1 MHRHYAHRRYHM
13 KKKTNIGWIVVRVMV
28 VIALV
33 GIVFSYNGMV
43 DASERV
49 SDAAANIE
57 AQLQRRADL
66 IPNLVNTVK
75 GYMEH
80 ETEVINA
87 ITESREKLL
96 RAGTLEEKA
105 DANDALT
112 NALRSFS
119 VIVENYPD
127 LKANTNFIQLQ
138 DELAGTENRIATAR
152 RDYNEAVR
160 AYNALIRRI
169 PGNFLA
175 GPFGFTEAGYFE
187 STAGSDTVPV
197 VAF

>member
-1 MHRHYAHRRYHM
+1 M
-13 KKKTNIGWIVVRVMV
+13 KTKANIGWIVVLAVL
-28 VIALV
+28 VIA
-33 GIVFSYNGMV
+33 GIGTVSTYNGMV
-43 DASERV
+43 NASEKV
-49 SDAAANIE
+49 SSAVANIE

-75 GYMEH
+75 GYMDH
-80 ETEVINA
+80 ETEVIGS
-87 ITESREKLL
+87 ITDSREKLL

-105 DANDALT
+105 EANEALT
-112 NALRSFS
+112 KALSSFN
-119 VIVENYPD
+119 VIVESYPD

-160 AYNALIRRI
+160 TYNGIIKRI

-175 GPFGFTEAGYFE
+175 GPFGFAEAAYFE
-187 STAGSDTVPV
+187 STAGSDAVPV